1 MGLQCLSLRQCAI
14 DLPWHEVL
22 TGIACECRIA
32 EKQQLGNMVGLQC
45 LSLRHCAMD
54 LDQPPLMHLL
64 APMAAL
70 NSLAFEPPPS
80 YIVAPSARGLEVR
93 PS

>member
-1 MGLQCLSLRQCAI
+1 MGNWDNHEGIGS
-14 DLPWHEVL
+14 PEVL
-22 TGIACECRIA
+22 TTNAFVGRIA
-32 EKQQLGNMVGLQC
+32 EEQQLGAMVGLRC

-80 YIVAPSARGLEVR
+80 YIIAPSARGLEV
-93 PS
+93 SL

>member
-1 MGLQCLSLRQCAI
+1 MPFNLPVCASCNAS
-14 DLPWHEVL
+14 
-22 TGIACECRIA
+22 GCRIA
-32 EKQQLGNMVGLQC
+32 EEQQLGAMVGLQS

-54 LDQPPLMHLL
+54 LEQPPLMHLL

-80 YIVAPSARGLEVR
+80 YIIAPSARGLEVR
-93 PS
+93 L